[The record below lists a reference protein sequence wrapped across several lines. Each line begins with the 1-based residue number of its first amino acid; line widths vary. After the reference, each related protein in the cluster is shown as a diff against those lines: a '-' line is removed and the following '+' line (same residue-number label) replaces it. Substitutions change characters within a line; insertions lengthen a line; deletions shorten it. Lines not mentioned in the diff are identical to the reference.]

1 MILDNEKPYTLWEF
15 FDLVFCPMRNLELP
29 RKHVHKYICDTL
41 EAAFLGVL
49 HKRFIII
56 NVPPRTGK
64 TKICEAFLLWGLTYF
79 PESQW
84 MYASYSA
91 DLATESVRL
100 IRDTLGSD
108 WYTAIFG
115 KKLGNIGQADRFST
129 SSSGNVFGIGNEGTL
144 TGRGAGLKRPAAGG
158 AIILD
163 DPAKPSEAMSVVERQ
178 KLCSWFENTLMS
190 RANSPSTPIVICAQR
205 LAPDDL
211 CGFVME
217 QYPDKYLTIKAPA
230 LDAVTDESMFP
241 ETRDTESLRD
251 MRRVDPFAFAAQYQ
265 QEPIVMGGNLIKTEW
280 FPRYDV
286 SELESLTFRYKV
298 IAADTA
304 LKTKTSSDYS
314 VLGVFGIAG
323 KSAYLID
330 VVRGKWQSPELLKI
344 FKHLWIRHNVT
355 SPVRYV
361 YIEDASS
368 GATILQDLRQSG
380 LPVKPVQR
388 VKDKVARVMD
398 VLPIW
403 ATGRVLLPK
412 EEQVPWVGP
421 LLREMEN
428 FRADG
433 RAKHD
438 DQVDM
443 MELATSKTIAKSC
456 TIFDVLD

>member
-1 MILDNEKPYTLWEF
+1 
-15 FDLVFCPMRNLELP
+15 
-29 RKHVHKYICDTL
+29 
-41 EAAFLGVL
+41 
-49 HKRFIII
+49 
-56 NVPPRTGK
+56 
-64 TKICEAFLLWGLTYF
+64 
-79 PESQW
+79 
-84 MYASYSA
+84 
-91 DLATESVRL
+91 
-100 IRDTLGSD
+100 
-108 WYTAIFG
+108 
-115 KKLGNIGQADRFST
+115 
-129 SSSGNVFGIGNEGTL
+129 
-144 TGRGAGLKRPAAGG
+144 
-158 AIILD
+158 
-163 DPAKPSEAMSVVERQ
+163 
-178 KLCSWFENTLMS
+178 
-190 RANSPSTPIVICAQR
+190 
-205 LAPDDL
+205 
-211 CGFVME
+211 ME